1 MEITLFWTGTH
12 PLNMALQKYAPSG
25 NAPSVNMKHLSFSS
39 KVPKKAELD
48 EANLNHNMDV
58 DIDLREIYFLIMHFL
73 SAGPCHK
80 THLQFWNELLEHQL
94 LPRRYHAWY
103 SRTGACSGDKDDDGL
118 SFPLNYNMLVER
130 YSHIEKDHLVKLL
143 KQLLLNT
150 ASPSLGMNLGNAPN
164 AADVPTLLG
173 SGSFSLLSYDRDKMK
188 EVKWPPPHMRWPH
201 MKANQVHGLN
211 LREIGGGFP
220 RHHRAPSI
228 RAACYAIAKPS
239 TMVQKMQNI
248 KRLRGHRNAV
258 YCAIFDRAG
267 RYVITGSDD
276 RLVKIWSMETAYCLA
291 SCRGHDGDITDLAVS
306 SNNALVASSS
316 NDCVIRVWRLPDG
329 LPISVLR
336 GHTGAVTAI
345 AFSPRPNAVYQ
356 LLSCSFICPVAKQA
370 LATFSVAGQ
379 GCDICCPWKSVC
391 NLPSSIPFSSTG
403 VVLANLA
410 TDGSSDDGTCRIWD
424 ARYTQSSP
432 RLYVPRPS
440 DSVIGKSNGPS
451 SSTVPQSHQ
460 IFCCAFNANGTVFVT
475 GSSDNLARVWN
486 ACKLSMD
493 DTGQP
498 VHEIDVLSGHEN
510 DVNYVQFSGCAVA
523 SRFSTAETWKEENIP
538 KFKNSWLNHDNIVT
552 CSRDGSAIIW
562 IPKSRRSHGKSG
574 RWTRA
579 YHLRVPPPP
588 MPPQPQRGGPRQ
600 RILPTPR
607 GVNMIVWSL
616 DNRFVLAAIMDC
628 RICVWNASDG
638 SLVHSLTG
646 HTESTYVLDVHPFNP
661 RIAMSAGYDGRTIV
675 WDIWEGLPI
684 RTYEISRFKL
694 VDGKF
699 SPDGTSII
707 LSDDVGQL
715 YILSTGQG
723 ESQKDAKYDQFFL
736 GDYRPLIQDTH
747 GNVLDQ
753 ETQIVPYRRSLQDL
767 LCDSAMIPYPEPY
780 QSEFQQRRL
789 GALGFEWRPSSLRLA
804 VGPDFSLDP
813 DYHMLPLADL
823 DLLTEPLPEFI
834 DAMEWEPEV
843 EVFSDD
849 TDSEYNVTEDF
860 SSKGEKGCSSSN
872 ASGDSGCST
881 DNSEGEDTC
890 MDNIRRSKRKKQKT
904 ETEVMT
910 SSGRRVKRR
919 NLDERDGNTFGS
931 SRSRKGKSV
940 QKTLR
945 RKSSKSKSSRPQRA
959 AARNALHLFSKITGT
974 PTDGEE
980 DSLVGDFS
988 GSESTL
994 QESNIDSDESDG
1006 TLQNEQLNYSKGKDV
1021 SYYESENTKSHELTE
1036 THVNLMNKRR
1046 LVLKLPNR
1054 DISKSTNEFDYQT
1067 ELVGSSSK
1075 SSQEATDF
1083 NGNGPSSKDSGYY
1096 SGSTSYP
1103 TVETTDQAKLDQV
1116 TDHVDLLGK
1125 IRWGMVRARSSKP
1138 LRVGEA
1144 MPSDTNPYSGKCP
1157 NHLDEKENVG
1167 SGHEKEDKNFS
1178 ALTPELEIQKDD
1190 HKLDSLTEINYEKEN
1205 VSSGHEKE
1213 DKNASA
1219 LTPELEIQKDD
1230 YKVDSLTEINENCA
1244 GTTSQPFNPT
1254 EDGREIT
1261 ASSNCRDKDE
1271 SLISAYVI
1279 PQDIVPASISYSEVD
1294 QLPELNIGFP
1304 SVLTKLRSKRG
1315 SRDPE
1320 SPSKHETKSSVL
1332 KNSACSTNDKNN
1344 FNNEQHVVV
1353 DDHNNTRV
1361 ASNQGENGSQEV
1373 DPQIRQNSTSQ
1384 DLPEPH
1390 SQRDKMYKAV
1400 YRRSRSHRAV
1410 TNLADSSGQGEF
1422 NSNGRNS
1429 NFNAT
1434 ANFSN
1439 GTNEAIHT
1447 NGSLELEPTT
1457 CDPNYERN
1465 NLKVL
1470 QGPGNCMVK
1479 SPQNVSTSG
1488 GQLTEEE
1495 RGSNS
1500 KLTVGLRSNRNRRSS
1515 YNICETSPVNKRK
1528 SLQSATRG
1536 SWLLL
1541 STHEEGCRYI
1551 PQQGDEVAYLRQG
1564 HQEYIDYC
1572 RKRES
1577 GPWVSLKGHIR
1588 AVEYCR
1594 VQSLEYSHLPG
1605 SGDSCCKMNLQ
1616 FVDPN
1621 SSVVGKSFK
1630 LTLPEVT
1637 SFPDF
1642 LVERTRFD
1650 AAMQR
1655 NWTRR
1660 DKCRVWWKNEDS
1672 SSGNWWDG
1680 RILCMKAKS
1689 SEFPDSPWESYTV
1702 RYKSDLTETHLHSPW
1717 ELFDADTE
1725 WEQPH
1730 IDDDMRNK
1738 LQSTLTK
1745 LQQSGNPVQDR
1756 YGVHE
1761 LKKISNKSKFINRF
1775 PVPISIELI
1784 QSRLENNYYRSL
1796 EALKHDVSILLSNA
1810 TTFLEKDAALSAKIK
1825 RLSEWFTRTLSSL

>member
-1 MEITLFWTGTH
+1 MGTIYCCKIWDER
-12 PLNMALQKYAPSG
+12 NMALQKYAPSG

-356 LLSCSFICPVAKQA
+356 LLS
-370 LATFSVAGQ
+370 
-379 GCDICCPWKSVC
+379 
-391 NLPSSIPFSSTG
+391 
-403 VVLANLA
+403 
-410 TDGSSDDGTCRIWD
+410 SSDDGTCRIWD

-1006 TLQNEQLNYSKGKDV
+1006 TLQNEQLNYSKGKEV

-1825 RLSEWFTRTLSSL
+1825 RLSEWFTRALSSL

>member
-1 MEITLFWTGTH
+1 
-12 PLNMALQKYAPSG
+12 MALQKYVPSG
-25 NAPSVNMKHLSFSS
+25 DAPNVNMKNLRFSR
-39 KVPKKAELD
+39 KVPEKAQLD
-48 EANLNHNMDV
+48 MANQNHDMDV
-58 DIDLREIYFLIMHFL
+58 DIDLKEVYFLIMHFL

-80 THLQFWNELLEHQL
+80 TYLQFWNELLEHQL

-103 SRTGACSGDKDDDGL
+103 SRSGAHSGDEDDDGL
-118 SFPLNYNMLVER
+118 SFPLSYNKLVER
-130 YSHIEKDHLVKLL
+130 YPHIEKDHLVKLL

-150 ASPSLGMNLGNAPN
+150 ASPSLGMSTGNAPN

-173 SGSFSLLSYDRDKMK
+173 RGSFSLLSYDRDKMN
-188 EVKWPPPHMRWPH
+188 EVKRPPPHLRWPH

-258 YCAIFDRAG
+258 YCAIFDRSG

-316 NDCVIRVWRLPDG
+316 NDCIIRVWRLPDG

-345 AFSPRPNAVYQ
+345 AFSPRPGAVYQ
-356 LLSCSFICPVAKQA
+356 LLS
-370 LATFSVAGQ
+370 
-379 GCDICCPWKSVC
+379 
-391 NLPSSIPFSSTG
+391 
-403 VVLANLA
+403 
-410 TDGSSDDGTCRIWD
+410 SSDDGTCRIWD
-424 ARYTQSSP
+424 ARHTQSSS
-432 RLYVPRPS
+432 RIYVPRPS
-440 DSVIGKSNGPS
+440 DSVIGRSNGPS
-451 SSTVPQSHQ
+451 SSTLPQSHQ

-486 ACKLSMD
+486 ACKLSVND
-493 DTGQP
+493 NDQP
-498 VHEIDVLSGHEN
+498 NHEIDVLSGHEN

-523 SRFSTAETWKEENIP
+523 ARFSTAETWKEENIP

-675 WDIWEGLPI
+675 WDIWEGMPI
-684 RTYEISRFKL
+684 RIYEISRFKL

-715 YILSTGQG
+715 YTLTTGQG

-736 GDYRPLIQDTH
+736 GDYRPLIQDSH

-753 ETQIVPYRRSLQDL
+753 ETQIVPYRRNLQDL

-789 GALGFEWRPSSLRLA
+789 GAFGLDWRPSSLKLA

-823 DLLTEPLPEFI
+823 DMLIEPLPEFI
-834 DAMEWEPEV
+834 DAIDWEPEI

-849 TDSEYNVTEDF
+849 ADSEYNVTEDC
-860 SSKGEKGCSSSN
+860 SSRGEKECSSSN
-872 ASGDSGCST
+872 DSGDPGCST
-881 DNSEGEDTC
+881 DNSDGDDIH
-890 MDNIRRSKRKKQKT
+890 MDSIRRSKRKKQKT
-904 ETEVMT
+904 ETEIMT

-919 NLDERDGNTFGS
+919 NLDECDGNSFSS
-931 SRSRKGKSV
+931 SRSRKGKSG
-940 QKTLR
+940 KKKSR

-980 DSLVGDFS
+980 DSLVDDFS
-988 GSESTL
+988 DSESTL
-994 QESNIDSDESDG
+994 QESNIDSDESG
-1006 TLQNEQLNYSKGKDV
+1006 KALQNDQLNYSKGKEV
-1021 SYYESENTKSHELTE
+1021 SLYESDEMKSHELTE
-1036 THVNLMNKRR
+1036 THVNGMNRRR
-1046 LVLKLPNR
+1046 LVLKLPIR
-1054 DISKSTNEFDYQT
+1054 DSSKLMHNFDDQA

-1075 SSQEATDF
+1075 AAQEASDF
-1083 NGNGPSSKDSGYY
+1083 NSYRPSSKDPGYY
-1096 SGSTSYP
+1096 SGSESYH
-1103 TVETTDQAKLDQV
+1103 TIERTNQVKLGQV
-1116 TDHVDLLGK
+1116 ADHVDLLGK
-1125 IRWGMVRARSSKP
+1125 IRWGVVRARSSKS
-1138 LRVGEA
+1138 LRVAEA
-1144 MPSDTNPYSGKCP
+1144 IPSEANPDSVKCLD
-1157 NHLDEKENVG
+1157 HLDVKENI
-1167 SGHEKEDKNFS
+1167 STGHEKEDRDFGTS
-1178 ALTPELEIQKDD
+1178 TPALEIQND
-1190 HKLDSLTEINYEKEN
+1190 
-1205 VSSGHEKE
+1205 E
-1213 DKNASA
+1213 D
-1219 LTPELEIQKDD
+1219 
-1230 YKVDSLTEINENCA
+1230 KVDSLTEINEKCA
-1244 GTTSQPFNPT
+1244 DTTSQPCNPT
-1254 EDGREIT
+1254 ENGEELT
-1261 ASSNCRDKDE
+1261 TSCNCRDKDE
-1271 SLISAYVI
+1271 SIVSSCMI
-1279 PQDIVPASISYSEVD
+1279 PRDTIPASIIHSPAD
-1294 QLPELNIGFP
+1294 QQIESNIGFP
-1304 SVLTKLRSKRG
+1304 SVATKLRSKRG
-1315 SRDPE
+1315 SRGPE
-1320 SPSKHETKSSVL
+1320 NPSKHEIKSSVL
-1332 KNSACSTNDKNN
+1332 KNSACSINAYNN
-1344 FNNEQHVVV
+1344 LNNVQSMAVVE
-1353 DDHNNTRV
+1353 DENTRV
-1361 ASNQGENGSQEV
+1361 ISNQGENGSQEIDAQV
-1373 DPQIRQNSTSQ
+1373 KRNTTSL
-1384 DLPEPH
+1384 DSLEPH
-1390 SQRDKMYKAV
+1390 SHRDKMYKAV
-1400 YRRSRSHRAV
+1400 YRRSRSHKAV
-1410 TNLADSSGQGEF
+1410 TNLADGSGLGEST
-1422 NSNGRNS
+1422 SNGSNS
-1429 NFNAT
+1429 NFNA
-1434 ANFSN
+1434 AVDFSN
-1439 GTNEAIHT
+1439 GTNGALRT
-1447 NGSLELEPTT
+1447 NGSLELEPTC
-1457 CDPNYERN
+1457 CDTN
-1465 NLKVL
+1465 NEQNDLKVQ
-1470 QGPGNCMVK
+1470 QGHGYCMVR
-1479 SPQNVSTSG
+1479 SPQNVSINR
-1488 GQLTEEE
+1488 GQLTKEE
-1495 RGSNS
+1495 RGSSS
-1500 KLTVGLRSNRNRRSS
+1500 KLTVGLRSTRIRRSS
-1515 YNICETSPVNKRK
+1515 FNIRETSPVNRKK
-1528 SLQSATRG
+1528 SLPSATKR
-1536 SWLLL
+1536 SWLVL

-1551 PQQGDEVAYLRQG
+1551 PQQGDEVVYLRQG
-1564 HQEYIDYC
+1564 HQEYIDYSH
-1572 RKRES
+1572 KRET
-1577 GPWVSLKGHIR
+1577 GPWISLKGHIG

-1594 VQSLEYSHLPG
+1594 VQSLEYSHVPG
-1605 SGDSCCKMNLQ
+1605 SGDSCCKMTLQ

-1655 NWTRR
+1655 NWSRR
-1660 DKCRVWWKNEDS
+1660 DKCRVWWKNEDDS
-1672 SSGNWWDG
+1672 YGSWWDG
-1680 RILCMKAKS
+1680 RILCVKAKS
-1689 SEFPDSPWESYTV
+1689 SEFPDSPWERYTV
-1702 RYKSDLTETHLHSPW
+1702 RYKSDLAETHLHSPW
-1717 ELFDADTE
+1717 ELFDADTQ
-1725 WEQPH
+1725 WEQPR
-1730 IDDDMRNK
+1730 IDDLMRNK
-1738 LQSTLTK
+1738 LLSALTK
-1745 LQQSGNPVQDR
+1745 SQQPGNTVQDR
-1756 YGVHE
+1756 YGLHE
-1761 LKKISNKSKFINRF
+1761 LKKFSNKSKFLNRF
-1775 PVPISIELI
+1775 PVPLSLELI

-1796 EALKHDVSILLSNA
+1796 EALKHDVTVLLSNA
-1810 TTFLEKDAALSAKIK
+1810 TSFFEKDAEMSAKIK
-1825 RLSEWFTRTLSSL
+1825 RLSEWLTRILSSL

>member
-1 MEITLFWTGTH
+1 MRVLESASPVESLTH
-12 PLNMALQKYAPSG
+12 LSMALQKYAPSG
-25 NAPSVNMKHLSFSS
+25 NAPSVNIKHLSFSS

-48 EANLNHNMDV
+48 EANPNHNMDV

-80 THLQFWNELLEHQL
+80 TYIQFWNELLEHQL

-188 EVKWPPPHMRWPH
+188 EVKRPPPHMRWPH
-201 MKANQVHGLN
+201 MKANQVHGLS

-228 RAACYAIAKPS
+228 RAACYALAKPS

-258 YCAIFDRAG
+258 YCAIFDRSG
-267 RYVITGSDD
+267 RYVVTGSDD

-345 AFSPRPNAVYQ
+345 AFSPRLNALYQ
-356 LLSCSFICPVAKQA
+356 LLS
-370 LATFSVAGQ
+370 
-379 GCDICCPWKSVC
+379 
-391 NLPSSIPFSSTG
+391 
-403 VVLANLA
+403 
-410 TDGSSDDGTCRIWD
+410 SSDDGTCRIWD

-440 DSVIGKSNGPS
+440 DSVIGKSSGPS
-451 SSTVPQSHQ
+451 SSTVPQSRQ

-493 DTGQP
+493 DTDQP
-498 VHEIDVLSGHEN
+498 IHEIDVLSGHEN

-523 SRFSTAETWKEENIP
+523 SRFSTAETLKEENIP

-675 WDIWEGLPI
+675 WDIWEGMPI

-699 SPDGTSII
+699 SSDGTSII

-753 ETQIVPYRRSLQDL
+753 ETQIVPYRRNLQDL

-789 GALGFEWRPSSLRLA
+789 GALGLEWRPSSLRLA

-849 TDSEYNVTEDF
+849 TDSEYNVTEGF
-860 SSKGEKGCSSSN
+860 FSKGEKGGSSSN

-890 MDNIRRSKRKKQKT
+890 MDSIRRSKRKKQKA

-940 QKTLR
+940 QKTSR

-994 QESNIDSDESDG
+994 QESNIDSDESGG
-1006 TLQNEQLNYSKGKDV
+1006 TLQNEQLNYSKGKEV
-1021 SYYESENTKSHELTE
+1021 SYYESEDTKSHELTE
-1036 THVNLMNKRR
+1036 THVNSMNKR

-1054 DISKSTNEFDYQT
+1054 DISKSTNEFGYQA

-1075 SSQEATDF
+1075 TAQEATDF
-1083 NGNGPSSKDSGYY
+1083 NGNRPSSKDSGYC

-1103 TVETTDQAKLDQV
+1103 AVEKTDQAKLGQV

-1144 MPSDTNPYSGKCP
+1144 MPSDTDPYSGKCP
-1157 NHLDEKENVG
+1157 NHLDEKENVS

-1178 ALTPELEIQKDD
+1178 ALTPEVTPELEIHKDD
-1190 HKLDSLTEINYEKEN
+1190 YRVDSLTEINGKKEN
-1205 VSSGHEKE
+1205 AISGHEKE
-1213 DKNASA
+1213 DKNFSA
-1219 LTPELEIQKDD
+1219 LTPELTPELEIQKDD

-1244 GTTSQPFNPT
+1244 GTTSQPFNLT
-1254 EDGREIT
+1254 EDGGEIT
-1261 ASSNCRDKDE
+1261 ASSNCRDKNE

-1279 PQDIVPASISYSEVD
+1279 PQDIVTASIGYSEVD
-1294 QLPELNIGFP
+1294 QLPEPNIGFACV
-1304 SVLTKLRSKRG
+1304 STKLRSKRG

-1320 SPSKHETKSSVL
+1320 SPSKLETKSSVL
-1332 KNSACSTNDKNN
+1332 KNSACSTNDNKNL
-1344 FNNEQHVVV
+1344 NNVVV
-1353 DDHNNTRV
+1353 DDSNNTRV
-1361 ASNQGENGSQEV
+1361 ASNHGENGSQEV

-1390 SQRDKMYKAV
+1390 SHRDKMYKAV

-1410 TNLADSSGQGEF
+1410 TNLADSSGQGES

-1429 NFNAT
+1429 NFNAA

-1439 GTNEAIHT
+1439 GTYEAIHT
-1447 NGSLELEPTT
+1447 NGSLELEPTSS
-1457 CDPNYERN
+1457 DPNYERN

-1470 QGPGNCMVK
+1470 QGPGNCIVK

-1495 RGSNS
+1495 RCSNS
-1500 KLTVGLRSNRNRRSS
+1500 KLTVGLRSTRNRRSS
-1515 YNICETSPVNKRK
+1515 YNIRETSPVNKRK

-1551 PQQGDEVAYLRQG
+1551 PQQGDEVVYLRQG
-1564 HQEYIDYC
+1564 HQEYINYC

-1605 SGDSCCKMNLQ
+1605 SGDSCCKMNLL

-1642 LVERTRFD
+1642 LVERIRFD
-1650 AAMQR
+1650 TAMQR

-1660 DKCRVWWKNEDS
+1660 DKCRVWWKNEDN

-1680 RILCMKAKS
+1680 RILCVKAKS
-1689 SEFPDSPWESYTV
+1689 SEFPDSPWESCTV

-1738 LQSTLTK
+1738 LQSALTK
-1745 LQQSGNPVQDR
+1745 LQQSGNTVQDR

-1796 EALKHDVSILLSNA
+1796 EALKHDVTILLSNA
-1810 TTFLEKDAALSAKIK
+1810 TTFLEKDAVLSAKIK

>member
-1 MEITLFWTGTH
+1 MRVLESASLVELVTL
-12 PLNMALQKYAPSG
+12 LNMALQKYAPSG
-25 NAPSVNMKHLSFSS
+25 HAPPINMKHLTFSS
-39 KVPKKAELD
+39 KMPKKAEHD
-48 EANLNHNMDV
+48 TACQNHNMDV
-58 DIDLREIYFLIMHFL
+58 DIDLREVYFLIMHFL

-80 THLQFWNELLEHQL
+80 TYLQFWNELLEHEL

-103 SRTGACSGDKDDDGL
+103 SKTGACSGDKDDDGL

-130 YSHIEKDHLVKLL
+130 YPHIEKDHLVKLL
-143 KQLLLNT
+143 KQLLLST
-150 ASPSLGMNLGNAPN
+150 TIPSLGMNLGNAPN

-188 EVKWPPPHMRWPH
+188 EVKRPPPHMRWPH
-201 MKANQVHGLN
+201 MKVNQVHGLN

-228 RAACYAIAKPS
+228 RSACYAIAKPS
-239 TMVQKMQNI
+239 TMVQKMKNI

-258 YCAIFDRAG
+258 YCAIFDRSG

-276 RLVKIWSMETAYCLA
+276 RLVKVWSMETAYCLA

-356 LLSCSFICPVAKQA
+356 LLS
-370 LATFSVAGQ
+370 
-379 GCDICCPWKSVC
+379 
-391 NLPSSIPFSSTG
+391 
-403 VVLANLA
+403 
-410 TDGSSDDGTCRIWD
+410 SSDDGTCRIWD

-432 RLYVPRPS
+432 RLYIPRPS
-440 DSVIGKSNGPS
+440 DSVIGKSSGPS

-460 IFCCAFNANGTVFVT
+460 IFCCAYNANGTVFVT

-486 ACKLSMD
+486 ACKLSTD
-493 DTGQP
+493 DSDQP
-498 VHEIDVLSGHEN
+498 NHEIDVLSGHEN

-523 SRFSTAETWKEENIP
+523 SRFCTTETWKEENIP

-562 IPKSRRSHGKSG
+562 IPRSRRSHGKSG

-588 MPPQPQRGGPRQ
+588 TPPQPHRGGPRQ

-675 WDIWEGLPI
+675 WDIWEGMPI
-684 RTYEISRFKL
+684 QIYEISRFKL

-753 ETQIVPYRRSLQDL
+753 ETQIVPYRRNVQDL

-789 GALGFEWRPSSLRLA
+789 GALGLEWRPSSLRLA
-804 VGPDFSLDP
+804 VGPDFNLDP

-823 DLLTEPLPEFI
+823 DLVTEPLPEFI
-834 DAMEWEPEV
+834 DVMEWEPEV

-849 TDSEYNVTEDF
+849 ADSEYNVTEDC
-860 SSKGEKGCSSSN
+860 SSKGEKGCSTSN

-881 DNSEGEDTC
+881 DNREGEDNH
-890 MDNIRRSKRKKQKT
+890 MESIRRSKRKKQKT
-904 ETEVMT
+904 ETEIMT

-919 NLDERDGNTFGS
+919 NLDECDDNTIGS
-931 SRSRKGKSV
+931 SRRRKGKSG
-940 QKTLR
+940 QKISR
-945 RKSSKSKSSRPQRA
+945 RKFSKSKSSRPQRA

-974 PTDGEE
+974 PTDGDGDE
-980 DSLVGDFS
+980 DSLIGDFS
-988 GSESTL
+988 DSESTL

-1006 TLQNEQLNYSKGKDV
+1006 TLQNDQLNYSKGKEV
-1021 SYYESENTKSHELTE
+1021 SYYESEDTKSHELTE
-1036 THVNLMNKRR
+1036 TRVNSMNKRR
-1046 LVLKLPNR
+1046 LVLKLPIR
-1054 DISKSTNEFDYQT
+1054 DISKSTNEFDYQA
-1067 ELVGSSSK
+1067 ELAGSSSK
-1075 SSQEATDF
+1075 TIPEVTDF
-1083 NGNGPSSKDSGYY
+1083 NENRPSFKDSGYY
-1096 SGSTSYP
+1096 SGSTSNP
-1103 TVETTDQAKLDQV
+1103 TVERTDKPKLGQV
-1116 TDHVDLLGK
+1116 KDHVDLLGK
-1125 IRWGMVRARSSKP
+1125 IKWGMVRARSSKP
-1138 LRVGEA
+1138 MRVGETV
-1144 MPSDTNPYSGKCP
+1144 PSEENPYSGKCH
-1157 NHLDEKENVG
+1157 NHDEK
-1167 SGHEKEDKNFS
+1167 
-1178 ALTPELEIQKDD
+1178 Q
-1190 HKLDSLTEINYEKEN
+1190 N

-1213 DKNASA
+1213 EKNFSA
-1219 LTPELEIQKDD
+1219 PTPEFETQNDD
-1230 YKVDSLTEINENCA
+1230 SLVDSLAEINENCA
-1244 GTTSQPFNPT
+1244 DTTTSQPFNPT
-1254 EDGREIT
+1254 VNGGKLIG
-1261 ASSNCRDKDE
+1261 SSNCRDKDE
-1271 SLISAYVI
+1271 SLIPAYVI
-1279 PQDIVPASISYSEVD
+1279 PQDTVPASISYSGVD
-1294 QLPELNIGFP
+1294 QLPEPNISFC
-1304 SVLTKLRSKRG
+1304 SVSTKLRSKRG
-1315 SRDPE
+1315 ARDPE
-1320 SPSKHETKSSVL
+1320 SPSKHEIKSSVL
-1332 KNSACSTNDKNN
+1332 KNTVCSSNDNTTLNN
-1344 FNNEQHVVV
+1344 DEQHVLV
-1353 DDHNNTRV
+1353 DDNTRDK
-1361 ASNQGENGSQEV
+1361 SNLGENVSQEI
-1373 DPQIRQNSTSQ
+1373 DPQIRENSTSQ
-1384 DLPEPH
+1384 DLLEPQA
-1390 SQRDKMYKAV
+1390 QRDKMYKAV

-1410 TNLADSSGQGEF
+1410 TNLADSGGQGEST
-1422 NSNGRNS
+1422 SNGSNS
-1429 NFNAT
+1429 NFNT
-1434 ANFSN
+1434 AADFCN
-1439 GTNEAIHT
+1439 GTNEAVHI
-1447 NGSLELEPTT
+1447 NGSLELEPIT
-1457 CDPNYERN
+1457 CDPNYEQN
-1465 NLKVL
+1465 NCKVL
-1470 QGPGNCMVK
+1470 QGHHGDSIIK

-1495 RGSNS
+1495 RGSSS
-1500 KLTVGLRSNRNRRSS
+1500 KLTVGLRSTRSRRSS
-1515 YNICETSPVNKRK
+1515 YNIRETSPVNKRK
-1528 SLQSATRG
+1528 SLQSNVKV

-1551 PQQGDEVAYLRQG
+1551 PQQGDEVVYLRQG

-1572 RKRES
+1572 RKNES
-1577 GPWVSLKGHIR
+1577 GPWNSLKGHIR

-1594 VQSLEYSHLPG
+1594 VQSLEYSHLAG

-1637 SFPDF
+1637 NFPDF

-1660 DKCRVWWKNEDS
+1660 DKCRVWWRSEDN

-1680 RILCMKAKS
+1680 RILCVKAKS
-1689 SEFPDSPWESYTV
+1689 SEFSDSPWESCTV
-1702 RYKSDLTETHLHSPW
+1702 RYKNDLTETHLHSPW
-1717 ELFDADTE
+1717 ELFDAETV

-1730 IDDDMRNK
+1730 IDDSMRNK
-1738 LQSTLTK
+1738 LQSALTK
-1745 LQQSGNPVQDR
+1745 LLQSGNTVQDR

-1761 LKKISNKSKFINRF
+1761 LKKISSKSKFINRY
-1775 PVPISIELI
+1775 PVPISLELV
-1784 QSRLENNYYRSL
+1784 QSRLKNNYYRSL
-1796 EALKHDVSILLSNA
+1796 EALQHDVANLLANS
-1810 TTFLEKDAALSAKIK
+1810 TSFFEKDAEISAKIK
-1825 RLSEWFTRTLSSL
+1825 RLSEWFTRTLSPL

>member
-1 MEITLFWTGTH
+1 
-12 PLNMALQKYAPSG
+12 MALQKYVPSG
-25 NAPSVNMKHLSFSS
+25 NAPSGNMKHLSFSS

-48 EANLNHNMDV
+48 EANKNHDMDV
-58 DIDLREIYFLIMHFL
+58 DVDLREVYFLIMHFL

-80 THLQFWNELLEHQL
+80 TYLQFWNELIEHQL

-103 SRTGACSGDKDDDGL
+103 SRTAARSGDEDDDGL
-118 SFPLNYNMLVER
+118 SCPLNYNMLVER

-173 SGSFSLLSYDRDKMK
+173 SGSFSLLSFDRDKMK
-188 EVKWPPPHMRWPH
+188 EIKRPPSHMRWPH

-211 LREIGGGFP
+211 LRELGGGFP

-258 YCAIFDRAG
+258 YCAIFDRSG

-276 RLVKIWSMETAYCLA
+276 RLVKVWSMETAYCLA

-356 LLSCSFICPVAKQA
+356 LLS
-370 LATFSVAGQ
+370 
-379 GCDICCPWKSVC
+379 
-391 NLPSSIPFSSTG
+391 
-403 VVLANLA
+403 
-410 TDGSSDDGTCRIWD
+410 SSDDGTCRIWD

-432 RLYVPRPS
+432 RLYVPRPP
-440 DSVIGKSNGPS
+440 DSVIGKSSGPS
-451 SSTVPQSHQ
+451 SSTLPQSHQ

-493 DTGQP
+493 DTDQP
-498 VHEIDVLSGHEN
+498 NHEIDVLSGHEN

-675 WDIWEGLPI
+675 WDIWEGMPI
-684 RTYEISRFKL
+684 RIYEISRFKL

-753 ETQIVPYRRSLQDL
+753 ETQIVPYRRNLQDL

-789 GALGFEWRPSSLRLA
+789 GALGLEWRPSSLKLA

-860 SSKGEKGCSSSN
+860 SSRGEKGCSSSN

-881 DNSEGEDTC
+881 DNSDGEETH
-890 MDNIRRSKRKKQKT
+890 MDSIRRSKRKKQKI
-904 ETEVMT
+904 ETEIMT

-919 NLDERDGNTFGS
+919 NLDECDGNTFGS
-931 SRSRKGKSV
+931 SRSRKGKSG
-940 QKTLR
+940 QKTSR

-988 GSESTL
+988 DSESTL
-994 QESNIDSDESDG
+994 QESNIDSDESG
-1006 TLQNEQLNYSKGKDV
+1006 ETLQNDQLNCSKGKEI
-1021 SYYESENTKSHELTE
+1021 SYCESEDTKSHELTG
-1036 THVNLMNKRR
+1036 THVNSMNKRR
-1046 LVLKLPNR
+1046 LVLKLPIR
-1054 DISKSTNEFDYQT
+1054 EISKPANEFDYQA

-1075 SSQEATDF
+1075 TAQEATDF
-1083 NGNGPSSKDSGYY
+1083 IMNKPSSKDSGYY

-1103 TVETTDQAKLDQV
+1103 TVERTDQV
-1116 TDHVDLLGK
+1116 IDHVDMLGE

-1138 LRVGEA
+1138 LRVGETV
-1144 MPSDTNPYSGKCP
+1144 PSDAETC
-1157 NHLDEKENVG
+1157 HHDEKENVV
-1167 SGHEKEDKNFS
+1167 STGHEKEDKNFS
-1178 ALTPELEIQKDD
+1178 PLTPDLEIQNDD
-1190 HKLDSLTEINYEKEN
+1190 K
-1205 VSSGHEKE
+1205 
-1213 DKNASA
+1213 
-1219 LTPELEIQKDD
+1219 
-1230 YKVDSLTEINENCA
+1230 
-1244 GTTSQPFNPT
+1244 
-1254 EDGREIT
+1254 EIT
-1261 ASSNCRDKDE
+1261 ASSNCRDNDE
-1271 SLISAYVI
+1271 SLISAYMI
-1279 PQDIVPASISYSEVD
+1279 PQDTVPASISYGRVD
-1294 QLPELNIGFP
+1294 QLPEPNIGFP
-1304 SVLTKLRSKRG
+1304 SVSTKLRSKRG

-1320 SPSKHETKSSVL
+1320 SPSKHETKSSML
-1332 KNSACSTNDKNN
+1332 KNSACSGDDNNN
-1344 FNNEQHVVV
+1344 FNNEYVVV
-1353 DDHNNTRV
+1353 DDNTKV
-1361 ASNQGENGSQEV
+1361 TCNQGDNGTQEIE
-1373 DPQIRQNSTSQ
+1373 PRIRQNSTSH
-1384 DLPEPH
+1384 DFLEPH

-1400 YRRSRSHRAV
+1400 YRRSRSHRTV
-1410 TNLADSSGQGEF
+1410 TNLADSSGPGEST
-1422 NSNGRNS
+1422 SNGSNS
-1429 NFNAT
+1429 TLNAAADFN
-1434 ANFSN
+1434 N

-1447 NGSLELEPTT
+1447 NGPLELEPTT
-1457 CDPNYERN
+1457 CDPNNEKN
-1465 NLKVL
+1465 NLRVH
-1470 QGPGNCMVK
+1470 GNGLVK

-1488 GQLTEEE
+1488 EQFTEEE

-1500 KLTVGLRSNRNRRSS
+1500 KLTVGLRSTRSRRSS
-1515 YNICETSPVNKRK
+1515 YNIHEASPVNKRK
-1528 SLQSATRG
+1528 SLQSATKG

-1551 PQQGDEVAYLRQG
+1551 PQQGDEVVYLRQG

-1572 RKRES
+1572 RRRES
-1577 GPWVSLKGHIR
+1577 GPWVSLQGHIR

-1594 VQSLEYSHLPG
+1594 VQSLEYSHVPG
-1605 SGDSCCKMNLQ
+1605 SGDSCCKMTLQ

-1621 SSVVGKSFK
+1621 SSVVSKSFK

-1660 DKCRVWWKNEDS
+1660 DKCRVWWKNEDN

-1680 RILCMKAKS
+1680 RILCVKAKS
-1689 SEFPDSPWESYTV
+1689 SEFPGSPWESCTV

-1730 IDDDMRNK
+1730 IDDNMRNK
-1738 LQSTLTK
+1738 LQSALAK
-1745 LQQSGNPVQDR
+1745 LQQSGNTVQDR

-1761 LKKISNKSKFINRF
+1761 LRKISNKSKFMNRF
-1775 PVPISIELI
+1775 PVPISLELI

-1796 EALKHDVSILLSNA
+1796 EAVKHDVTILLSNA
-1810 TTFLEKDAALSAKIK
+1810 NAFLEKDAEMSAKIK